1 MVADII
7 EEMRDAGVQPDAK
20 ESALLSTA
28 STIVDRLAALQALIA
43 RDGELLTSENGSVR
57 VHPAIA
63 EYRQYAATLPKV
75 LAGIVIGDSASG
87 TLKNPV
93 KQRAAAVR
101 WSARDR
107 LREAQA
113 RAAGL

>member
-1 MVADII
+1 MVAAII

-20 ESALLSTA
+20 ESALLSA
-28 STIVDRLAALQALIA
+28 ACSIVDRLAALESLIA
-43 RDGELLTSENGSVR
+43 RDGELLTSENGTVR
-57 VHPAIA
+57 IHPAVS
-63 EYRQYAATLPKV
+63 EYRQYCATLPKV

-87 TLKNPV
+87 TQKNPV
-93 KQRAAAVR
+93 KQRAANAR
-101 WSARDR
+101 WTARDK